1 MRLTGATAVVTGG
14 SSGIGFETAAQ
25 LVERGARVTV
35 VGSNPARVQAAAEA
49 MGAIPVVCDF
59 ADTAAVLALAQ
70 SMANGS
76 ATGGQ
81 VPDLVIHN
89 AGVGL
94 RAPASDANADE
105 LARIFAINVVAPIT
119 LTAAIVP
126 AMTRRGSGRL
136 AFVGSIAGAVGAA
149 GESVYAATKSAL
161 TAYAGS
167 LRTELAGTGV
177 GVTVL
182 LPGVVDTAFFDR
194 RRTPYHRTSP
204 KPVAA
209 SRVARGLLR
218 AVERDADLVTVPGW
232 LRVPIAL
239 HAVMPQLFG
248 RLAGRFGR

>member
-1 MRLTGATAVVTGG
+1 MRLTGATVVVTGG
-14 SSGIGFETAAQ
+14 SSGIGLEAATQ
-25 LVERGARVTV
+25 LAARGARVTV
-35 VGSNPARVQAAAEA
+35 VGSDPTRVQAAAEA
-49 MGAIPVVCDF
+49 VGAIPVVCDF
-59 ADTAAVLALAQ
+59 ADNAAVLGLAR
-70 SMANGS
+70 SLADGS

-94 RAPASDANADE
+94 RAPASNVNADE

-119 LTAAIVP
+119 LTAAMVP
-126 AMTRRGSGRL
+126 VMALRASGRL

-149 GESVYAATKSAL
+149 GESIYAATKSAL
-161 TAYAGS
+161 TGYADS
-167 LRTELAGTGV
+167 LRVELAGTGV

-182 LPGVVDTAFFDR
+182 LPGVVATDFFDR
-194 RRTPYHRTSP
+194 RGTPYHRTSP

-218 AVERDADLVTVPGW
+218 GIERDADLVTVPGW

-239 HAVMPQLFG
+239 QAVTPQLFG